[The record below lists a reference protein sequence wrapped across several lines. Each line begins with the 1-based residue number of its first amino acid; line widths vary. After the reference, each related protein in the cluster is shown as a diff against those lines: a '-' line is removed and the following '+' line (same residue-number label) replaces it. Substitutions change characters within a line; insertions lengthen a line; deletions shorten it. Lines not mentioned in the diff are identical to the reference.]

1 MSSRRTLLEYLF
13 ISQSEKRKDQ
23 RSLKDWKDWKA
34 VRPEAEEPP
43 VLEEWLL
50 LRGFRPAFGAMNRF
64 TFDSEPEKSGQRAAM
79 LDFL

>member
-23 RSLKDWKDWKA
+23 RSLKDWKA

-43 VLEEWLL
+43 GLEEWLL